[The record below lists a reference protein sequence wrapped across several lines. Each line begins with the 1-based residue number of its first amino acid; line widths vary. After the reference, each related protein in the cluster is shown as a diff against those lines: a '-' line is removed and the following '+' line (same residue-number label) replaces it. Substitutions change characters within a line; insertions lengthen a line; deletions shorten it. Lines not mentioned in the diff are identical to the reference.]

1 MTRVEFREV
10 SSGSYYGADIYVLVE
25 EYNASFQL
33 LTSRK
38 LPAELFRWGG
48 FFAGS
53 KYNFLVFG
61 QNNVKESDSQEVF
74 RIVQYSKDWQR
85 LGSASIYGA
94 DTRDAFVHGG
104 LDCAESGNELYIHTC
119 HTMYKSSD
127 GRNHQSNFGFVV
139 DQEDMSC
146 KPLRVNYVSHSFDQY
161 ILVDQAKNIVQVDLG
176 DGHPRAVTLSKWTNR
191 ANPDPA
197 KRGRERVT
205 ATIEAIPGAVGD
217 NNTGIHIG
225 GLTETNGSY
234 VTVYSRGSQK
244 TEKCFSGPS
253 DVILAFTDK
262 NTLTT
267 KQVNLG
273 RLCMDYW
280 SYLGAPRLVP
290 TSLSGGYVVWGE
302 ISSAEGSGT
311 MYYASYSENGTVSAA
326 KTAKGMASDCEP
338 IVHNGKVVWYVTQES
353 IPTFY
358 ILDASG
364 VKAVQA
370 TAAPGAT
377 AYPRVERSSVPEPS
391 TPPNSYT
398 TEGSA
403 TPATPTMSSVNKPAY
418 PELRCAGC
426 NYLMFKEGDRRNG
439 DLNNGGAS
447 SGFFYYCAN
456 CNAYAFCQQ
465 CASKPGTEAIYL
477 RHENACKG

>member
-1 MTRVEFREV
+1 MTRVEYREV
-10 SSGSYYGADIYVLVE
+10 ITGESYFSWDIYILVE
-25 EYNASFQL
+25 EYNSSFQL

-38 LPAELFRWGG
+38 LPVELFRWGG

-61 QNNVKESDSQEVF
+61 QNNLKESDSEEVF
-74 RIVQYSKDWQR
+74 RIVKYSKDWQR

-94 DTRDAFVHGG
+94 NTQDAFVRGG

-119 HTMYKSSD
+119 YTMYKAKD
-127 GRNHQSNFGFVV
+127 GLNHQSNVSFVV
-139 DQEDMSC
+139 NQEDMSC
-146 KPLRVNYVSHSFDQY
+146 KPRRVGCVSHSFDQY

-176 DGHPRAVTLSKWTNR
+176 DGYPRAVTLSKWTNR

-217 NNTGIHIG
+217 NSTGIHIG

-234 VTVYSRGSQK
+234 VTVYSRGSQE

-253 DVILAFTDK
+253 DLILAFTKK

-273 RLCMDYW
+273 RLSSDYW
-280 SYLGAPRLVP
+280 HYLGAPRLVP

-302 ISSAEGSGT
+302 ISEAEGNGT
-311 MYYASYSENGTVSAA
+311 MHYASYSENGTVSAV
-326 KTAKGMASDCEP
+326 KTVKGMASDCES
-338 IVHNGKVVWYVTQES
+338 IMHNGKVVWYVTQES

-364 VKAVQA
+364 VKAVKA
-370 TAAPGAT
+370 TAAPGAA
-377 AYPRVERSSVPEPS
+377 AYPRVERSSVPARS

-403 TPATPTMSSVNKPAY
+403 TPQRP
-418 PELRCAGC
+418 L
-426 NYLMFKEGDRRNG
+426 
-439 DLNNGGAS
+439 
-447 SGFFYYCAN
+447 
-456 CNAYAFCQQ
+456 
-465 CASKPGTEAIYL
+465 
-477 RHENACKG
+477 